1 MASTNGISAVKRF
14 FRLIKVDRKDI
25 SHIYV
30 YAAFEGLITLSLPL
44 GIQAVIGLIAGG
56 AVSASLILLVAAVSA
71 ATAMSGLLRVMQI
84 KVMETIQRRIY
95 TRSAFDLAYR
105 IPRFKM
111 ELLAQYYAPE
121 LMNRFFD
128 TLTLQKG
135 IPKIILDLST
145 SALQILF
152 GLLLISFYHPFF
164 AFFGLGLLI
173 FLFVLFRLTSAP
185 GLASNMNVSK
195 YKYETA
201 YWLEELARSMST
213 FKLAGNTDFH
223 LNKLDG
229 IVSKYLDYRK
239 SYFTILLY
247 QYGGF
252 VILKTVIT
260 AAFLLLGAYL
270 VIENQINIGQFVAAE
285 IVILL
290 TIASV
295 DKMIMS
301 METIYD
307 VLTGIEKLGFVT
319 DLPIENNE
327 GLCFPDIDKGQ
338 GQGLSLQIQGL
349 SFTYHRNNKPAL
361 NDIFLDIQ
369 PGERVCIAGYNGA
382 GKSTLVQIIAGLYS
396 DFQGVVSYNRFPF
409 KSLNANSLREHIG
422 DYCTQE
428 GIFRGTILENITIGH
443 KNASFEDAL
452 WAAKNMRLDD
462 YISTLPEG
470 YNTILD
476 PEGANIPQGARTKI
490 ILARAVASRPSLLA
504 MESFLRTLDQED
516 RVAIASFLTDK
527 ANPWTFIAVSTDP
540 VLAIRCDK
548 IVIMQEGNIVETG
561 TFSEITK
568 SPHFIKVFK
577 VADADLFPDVPK

>member
-1 MASTNGISAVKRF
+1 MAYSSGFSAVKRF
-14 FRLIKVDRKDI
+14 FRLLQVDKKDI
-25 SHIYV
+25 GYVYV

-56 AVSASLILLVAAVSA
+56 AVSASLILLVAAVTA
-71 ATAMSGLLRVMQI
+71 ATAMSGILRVMQI

-95 TRSAFDLAYR
+95 TRSAFDMAYR

-111 ELLAQYYAPE
+111 ELLAKYYAPE

-145 SALQILF
+145 AALQILF

-164 AFFGLGLLI
+164 AFFGLGLLV
-173 FLFVLFRLTSAP
+173 FMFVLFRLTSAS
-185 GLASNMNVSK
+185 GFSSSMNVSK

-229 IVSKYLDYRK
+229 IVSKYLDNRK
-239 SYFTILLY
+239 SYFSILLY

-252 VILKTVIT
+252 VVLRTVIT
-260 AAFLLLGAYL
+260 ATFLLLGAFL

-307 VLTGIEKLGFVT
+307 VLTGLEKLGFVT

-327 GLCFPDIDKGQ
+327 GLSFPDIDK

-349 SFTYHRNNKPAL
+349 NFAYPHNAKPAL
-361 NDIFLDIQ
+361 TNINLDIK
-369 PGERVCIAGYNGA
+369 PGERVCVSGYNGA

-396 DFQGVVSYNRFPF
+396 DFQGVVSYNGFPF

-428 GIFRGTILENITIGH
+428 GIFRGTILENITMGH
-443 KNASFEDAL
+443 KNTTLEDAI
-452 WAAKNMRLDD
+452 WAAKNMRLDE
-462 YISTLPEG
+462 YVSLLPEG
-470 YNTILD
+470 YNTMLD
-476 PEGANIPQGARTKI
+476 PEGTNIAQGARTKI
-490 ILARAVASRPSLLA
+490 ILARAIASKPSLMA

-516 RVAIASFLTDK
+516 RVAIAEFLTHK
-527 ANPWTFIAVSTDP
+527 SNPWTFIAVSSDP
-540 VLAIRCDK
+540 ILAAKCDK
-548 IVIMQEGNIVETG
+548 VVIMLEGRIIETG
-561 TFSEITK
+561 SFSEISK
-568 SPHFIKVFK
+568 SPHFTKIFK
-577 VADADLFPDVPK
+577 VADADLFPDSFS